1 MIETSN
7 MLQENTDRRTI
18 PGLLLLLLVICI
30 VALDQLTKFI
40 TVNNL
45 ELGERIV
52 VFTGFDLWHVH
63 NYGAAFSF
71 LNDAGGW
78 QRWLLTG
85 ISLVASVI
93 LGSWLWRLP
102 KTQKLLAV
110 ALAVLLAGAVGN
122 LIDRLFFGYVV
133 DFISV
138 YYADWRFATFNIAD
152 AAISVGAAL
161 LVLDILIGMRAND
174 RQ

>member
-1 MIETSN
+1 MA
-7 MLQENTDRRTI
+7 QENTNRQKI
-18 PGLLLLLLVICI
+18 PGLLLLAIVICI
-30 VALDQLTKFI
+30 VVLDQLTKFQA
-40 TVNNL
+40 VNNL
-45 ELGERIV
+45 EPGERIA
-52 VFTGFDLWHVH
+52 VFTGFDLWRVH

-85 ISLVASVI
+85 ISLVASII
-93 LGSWLWRLP
+93 LATWLWRLP
-102 KTQKLLAV
+102 KSQRLLAI
-110 ALAVLLAGAVGN
+110 ALAVLLAGALGN
-122 LIDRLFFGYVV
+122 LIDRLVFGYVV

-161 LVLDILIGMRAND
+161 LVLDILVGVRPNE
-174 RQ
+174 

>member
-1 MIETSN
+1 MP
-7 MLQENTDRRTI
+7 QAKTDGQKI
-18 PGLLLLLLVICI
+18 PGVFLLLI
-30 VALDQLTKFI
+30 VVGIVVLDQLTKFQA
-40 TVNNL
+40 VNTL
-45 ELGERIV
+45 ELGERIT
-52 VFTGFDLWHVH
+52 VFTGFDLLRAH

-78 QRWLLTG
+78 QRWVLTG
-85 ISLVASVI
+85 ISLVASII
-93 LGSWLWRLP
+93 LSTWLWRLP

-110 ALAVLLAGAVGN
+110 ALAVLLAGALGN
-122 LIDRLFFGYVV
+122 LIDRLLFGYVV

-161 LVLDILIGMRAND
+161 LVLDIFIGARTNE
-174 RQ
+174 

>member
-1 MIETSN
+1 MP
-7 MLQENTDRRTI
+7 QENLDSKKI
-18 PGLLLLLLVICI
+18 PNMVLLAIVIGI
-30 VALDQLTKFI
+30 VVLDQLTKFQ
-40 TVNNL
+40 TVNTL
-45 ELGERIV
+45 ELGERIS
-52 VFTGFDLWHVH
+52 VFTGLDFFRAH

-85 ISLVASVI
+85 ISLIASII
-93 LGSWLWRLP
+93 LATWLWRLP
-102 KTQKLLAV
+102 KTQRLLAI
-110 ALAVLLAGAVGN
+110 ALAMLLAGAVGN
-122 LIDRLFFGYVV
+122 LIDRALFGYVV

-161 LVLDILIGMRAND
+161 LVLDIFMGARANA
-174 RQ
+174 

>member
-1 MIETSN
+1 
-7 MLQENTDRRTI
+7 MLQENTDKRNI

-30 VALDQLTKFI
+30 VALDQLTKFL
-40 TVNNL
+40 TVNHL

-85 ISLVASVI
+85 ISLVASAI

-122 LIDRLFFGYVV
+122 LIDRLLFGYVV

-161 LVLDILIGMRAND
+161 LILDILIGARAND

>member
-1 MIETSN
+1 MP
-7 MLQENTDRRTI
+7 QEKNASKKI
-18 PGLLLLLLVICI
+18 HSVFLLAIVIGI
-30 VALDQLTKFI
+30 VVLDQLTKLQV
-40 TVNNL
+40 VNTL
-45 ELGERIV
+45 ELGERV
-52 VFTGFDLWHVH
+52 TVFTGLDFFRAH

-85 ISLVASVI
+85 ISLVASSV
-93 LGSWLWRLP
+93 LATWLWRLP
-102 KTQKLLAV
+102 KTQRLLAV

-122 LIDRLFFGYVV
+122 LVDRLLFGYVV

-161 LVLDILIGMRAND
+161 LVLDIFLGARANG
-174 RQ
+174 

>member
-1 MIETSN
+1 MIETFD
-7 MLQENTDRRTI
+7 MPQEKTRRKI
-18 PGLLLLLLVICI
+18 SGIHLLIIVLCI
-30 VALDQLTKFI
+30 VVFDQITKFQ
-40 TVNNL
+40 TVNTL

-78 QRWLLTG
+78 QRWVLTG
-85 ISLVASVI
+85 VSLIASLVLAW
-93 LGSWLWRLP
+93 WLVRLP
-102 KTQKLLAV
+102 KTQRLLAV

-122 LIDRLFFGYVV
+122 LIDRFFFGYVV

-152 AAISVGAAL
+152 AAISIGAAL
-161 LVLDILIGMRAND
+161 LVLDILLGVRSDD